1 MVVKRKM
8 TRKFLE
14 DAFAGESMAHMKYL
28 IFAEQAEREGY
39 PNIAKLFRA
48 IAHAEFVHAKNHFI
62 ALGNLDKTPENLQA
76 GIDGETF
83 EVEEMY
89 PVYKNTAEFQGEKD
103 AVRTT
108 HYALE
113 AEKIHAEL
121 YKKAKEKAESGEDIE
136 IKRVYICPVCG
147 YTAVDEVPEYCPVCG
162 APRDK
167 FVVFE

>member
-1 MVVKRKM
+1 MVVKREM

-14 DAFAGESMAHMKYL
+14 DAFAGESMAHMRYL
-28 IFAEQAEREGY
+28 IFAEKAEREGY

-62 ALGNLDKTPENLQA
+62 ALGKLGKTPENLQE
-76 GIDGETF
+76 GINGETF

-89 PVYKNTAEFQGEKD
+89 PVYKNSAEFQEEKE

-108 HYALE
+108 RYALE

-121 YKKAKEKAESGEDIE
+121 YKKAKEKAENGEDIE
-136 IKRVYICPVCG
+136 IKKVYICPVCG
-147 YTAVDEVPEYCPVCG
+147 YTTVDDVPEYCPVCG
-162 APRDK
+162 TPGDK